1 MKPPAS
7 WRRSQLPVCS
17 VSRKL
22 TQASAQGADP
32 TLYLQNLA
40 RDLNIFERLR
50 MISLG
55 QGQGPIAEALIV
67 SGRESGDWV
76 CLQVSCCC

>member
-1 MKPPAS
+1 MLYLPYCS
-7 WRRSQLPVCS
+7 RS
-17 VSRKL
+17 R
-22 TQASAQGADP
+22 TGADP

-76 CLQVSCCC
+76 CLQVSCLRTSAA